1 MLSAG
6 NRRPIDIKHRHFE
19 RHTSTESEAFSLFSN
34 MPGQTLSN
42 FVFTVIGTICVTIWA
57 KPLSKKAKSPARLT
71 LLICAIQKIQIQHLD
86 MIIWCKCFL
95 KKSMCH
101 LVNYLMTHYVLVS
114 FIVYRPI
121 QNTWSLTRLLNP
133 PTLRHLHKFLVH
145 HYQLRIWM
153 AEIAVHIYI
162 TK

>member
-6 NRRPIDIKHRHFE
+6 DRRSTDIKHKHFA
-19 RHTSTESEAFSLFSN
+19 RHTSTGSESFSLLIYLDRRYQISIL
-34 MPGQTLSN
+34 LS
-42 FVFTVIGTICVTIWA
+42 VFTVIGTICVTIWA

-86 MIIWCKCFL
+86 MIIWCKCFF

-114 FIVYRPI
+114 FDVYRPI

-133 PTLRHLHKFLVH
+133 PTLRHLHKFP
-145 HYQLRIWM
+145 
-153 AEIAVHIYI
+153 YI
-162 TK
+162 TTN

>member
-114 FIVYRPI
+114 SDVYRPI
-121 QNTWSLTRLLNP
+121 QNTWSLTRSLNP
-133 PTLRHLHKFLVH
+133 PTLRHLHKFP
-145 HYQLRIWM
+145 
-153 AEIAVHIYI
+153 YI
-162 TK
+162 TTN